1 MISNGSRCPLK
12 VFTVI
17 STADTVSLTL
27 VWSGLFDRMECLN
40 LCQESKYND
49 LTNTWSFRNCYISDI
64 FESSIWTLDLQMF
77 QTFENITLP
86 TSNTVS
92 LYDEQLYKKKRKSFI
107 CLIWLCCH
115 LSWQQKRL
123 FRVTSF
129 PPQFSRNL
137 FIQQAY
143 DFRHTINT
151 LTIYSVKLNRTIDS
165 LNNQTTDG

>member
-1 MISNGSRCPLK
+1 MGRGNWLVTNILYWQYRWSLSVILKYFCVEYGKVTPCYYYNVWLDVLCHIISWRAAILFINCQQSSGWQYLISNGSRCPLI

-40 LCQESKYND
+40 LCKESKYDD

-86 TSNTVS
+86 TSNTVT
-92 LYDEQLYKKKRKSFI
+92 LYDVQL
-107 CLIWLCCH
+107 
-115 LSWQQKRL
+115 
-123 FRVTSF
+123 
-129 PPQFSRNL
+129 
-137 FIQQAY
+137 
-143 DFRHTINT
+143 
-151 LTIYSVKLNRTIDS
+151 
-165 LNNQTTDG
+165 